1 MAGLVAFTYTE
12 MASTMPFAG
21 SAYSWINVLFGEF
34 FGWVAGW
41 ALLAE
46 YFIAVAFVDSG
57 FSANLRGLIAPIGI
71 TLPNALS
78 NTFGNKGGVIDIIAA
93 VVIILT
99 ALLLSRGVTEAAR
112 MENILVILKV
122 LAIIL
127 FVIVGLTAINFS
139 NFVPF
144 VPEHKVTKSGDFG
157 GWQGIY
163 AGVSMIFLAYIGF
176 DSIAANSAEAIN
188 PQKTMPRGILGS
200 LAVAIVLFVAVALV
214 LVGMFHY
221 SQYADNAEPVGW
233 ALRKSGHGIIAAV
246 VQAISVIGMFTALI
260 GMMLAGSRLLYSF
273 GRDGLLPSWLSQLNH
288 KHLPNRALLIL
299 TIIGVIIGSMFPFNF
314 LAHLISAGPVLP
326 IRFVSQQR

>member
-1 MAGLVAFTYTE
+1 

-46 YFIAVAFVDSG
+46 YFIAVAFVASG
-57 FSANLRGLIAPIGI
+57 FSANLRGLIALIGI

-188 PQKTMPRGILGS
+188 PQKQCLEG
-200 LAVAIVLFVAVALV
+200 F
-214 LVGMFHY
+214 
-221 SQYADNAEPVGW
+221 
-233 ALRKSGHGIIAAV
+233 
-246 VQAISVIGMFTALI
+246 
-260 GMMLAGSRLLYSF
+260 
-273 GRDGLLPSWLSQLNH
+273 
-288 KHLPNRALLIL
+288 
-299 TIIGVIIGSMFPFNF
+299 
-314 LAHLISAGPVLP
+314 
-326 IRFVSQQR
+326 

>member
-1 MAGLVAFTYTE
+1 M
-12 MASTMPFAG
+12 
-21 SAYSWINVLFGEF
+21 
-34 FGWVAGW
+34 
-41 ALLAE
+41 
-46 YFIAVAFVDSG
+46 
-57 FSANLRGLIAPIGI
+57 GI
-71 TLPNALS
+71 SLPKSLS
-78 NTFGNKGGVIDIIAA
+78 NPFGSNGGVIDIIAA

-99 ALLLSRGVTEAAR
+99 ALLLSRGMNEAAR
-112 MENILVILKV
+112 MENVLVILKV

-139 NFVPF
+139 NYIPF
-144 VPEHKVTKSGDFG
+144 IPEHKVTETGDFG

-200 LAVAIVLFVAVALV
+200 LIVAIVLFVAVALV

-233 ALRKSGHGIIAAV
+233 ALRESGHGIIAAI

-273 GRDGLLPSWLSQLNH
+273 GRDGLL
-288 KHLPNRALLIL
+288 LL
-299 TIIGVIIGSMFPFNF
+299 G
-314 LAHLISAGPVLP
+314 
-326 IRFVSQQR
+326 

>member
-1 MAGLVAFTYTE
+1 M
-12 MASTMPFAG
+12 
-21 SAYSWINVLFGEF
+21 N
-34 FGWVAGW
+34 
-41 ALLAE
+41 
-46 YFIAVAFVDSG
+46 
-57 FSANLRGLIAPIGI
+57 
-71 TLPNALS
+71 
-78 NTFGNKGGVIDIIAA
+78 
-93 VVIILT
+93 
-99 ALLLSRGVTEAAR
+99 EAAR

-139 NFVPF
+139 NYIPF
-144 VPEHKVTKSGDFG
+144 IPEHKVTDTGDFG

-200 LAVAIVLFVAVALV
+200 LIAIVLFVAVALV

-233 ALRKSGHGIIAAV
+233 ALRESGHGIIAAI

-288 KHLPNRALLIL
+288 KHLPNRALVLL
-299 TIIGVIIGSMFPFNF
+299 TIIGVVIGSMFP
-314 LAHLISAGPVLP
+314 LLS
-326 IRFVSQQR
+326 